1 MGRGRD
7 PLRRPRPE
15 GSGPHLPR
23 ARAPASRERPPG
35 ASSMGRRPHRVR
47 RGAARGQGRGPR
59 RRLVRGAPRGG
70 GLRGEPRRFEAGG
83 GGSPPRARAGPP
95 GGRPHGLAGPRV
107 GVPGPRGA
115 LRQKRAP
122 RPRGRHVHE
131 GAGCP
136 RCRRGVGGRRGRL
149 GGAGPAPA
157 GDPRRRPLEGGP
169 RGGRPL
175 LRPRRNEGE
184 GGPTARAPR
193 AKTGLNDSGRKAA
206 APSFT
211 SLHPTFQMSRTPLD
225 TRFTMALAT
234 IDLQQLWKSYDG
246 QPALQGLFLQ
256 AYPGEIVG
264 LIGPNGAG
272 KTTSLKILVGLL
284 RPDYG
289 LVRVKG
295 HDVLADPVGYKAELG
310 YMPEAPTLPEYLTP
324 TEFLGYVGRIRN
336 LPRNRIAERTSELL
350 RSLDLAPKA
359 DETIA
364 SLSKGM
370 KAKVAFAAAILHEP
384 SILVLDEP
392 LIGIDPAGQHLLK
405 ERLVAMARAGA
416 TVLVSTHQLD
426 TAERL
431 CSRVAIV
438 SHGRNVA
445 TGDLAALRAQAHTGA
460 EGTRPPPL
468 DSSPLHWRGSWRLG
482 SCTPSARA
490 SRHTRPSSI
499 SS

>member
-1 MGRGRD
+1 
-7 PLRRPRPE
+7 
-15 GSGPHLPR
+15 
-23 ARAPASRERPPG
+23 
-35 ASSMGRRPHRVR
+35 
-47 RGAARGQGRGPR
+47 
-59 RRLVRGAPRGG
+59 
-70 GLRGEPRRFEAGG
+70 
-83 GGSPPRARAGPP
+83 
-95 GGRPHGLAGPRV
+95 
-107 GVPGPRGA
+107 
-115 LRQKRAP
+115 
-122 RPRGRHVHE
+122 
-131 GAGCP
+131 
-136 RCRRGVGGRRGRL
+136 
-149 GGAGPAPA
+149 
-157 GDPRRRPLEGGP
+157 
-169 RGGRPL
+169 
-175 LRPRRNEGE
+175 
-184 GGPTARAPR
+184 
-193 AKTGLNDSGRKAA
+193 
-206 APSFT
+206 
-211 SLHPTFQMSRTPLD
+211 
-225 TRFTMALAT
+225 MALAT

-405 ERLVAMARAGA
+405 ERLAAMAHAGA

-460 EGTRPPPL
+460 EGSLEDVFLRLTQETVAPAIETARRTG
-468 DSSPLHWRGSWRLG
+468 WFRRG
-482 SCTPSARA
+482 
-490 SRHTRPSSI
+490 
-499 SS
+499 